1 MPHTASMSLVNENW
15 CVIIPMANEEQE
27 FHPLVSKLTRTLDR
41 LRSGKV
47 YMVVDTV
54 SVDDTRRLCEKASHA
69 DDRFRTVWAP
79 ENRNVV
85 DAYMRGYKAALENG
99 HDQIIEMDAGLSHD
113 PDALPM
119 FLEALNGGY
128 ECVFGSRFISG
139 GSMVE
144 SNFRRRFLSRAGSV
158 MANVFLGTK
167 LRDMTSGYQGFG
179 REIVER
185 FVGLDLKS
193 TGHFYQT
200 ELRFLLKKT
209 RYVEIPIHY
218 KAPSPNVNVNSIL
231 NSLKCLIF
239 YTFMRL
245 FRRVQYL

>member
-1 MPHTASMSLVNENW
+1 MGHFNDNW
-15 CVIIPMANEEQE
+15 CVIIPMANEALE
-27 FHPLVSKLTRTLDR
+27 FHPLVSRLIKILDR

-47 YMVVDTV
+47 YLVVDTV
-54 SVDDTRRLCEKASHA
+54 SVDDTRGLCEALSHE
-69 DDRFRTVWAP
+69 DGRFSTVWAP

-85 DAYMRGYKAALENG
+85 DAYLRGYKAALENG

-113 PDALPM
+113 PDALPL
-119 FLEALNGGY
+119 FLEALNQGY
-128 ECVFGSRFISG
+128 ECAFGSRFISG
-139 GSMVE
+139 GSMDE
-144 SNFRRRFLSRAGSV
+144 SHFRRRFLSRTGSLL
-158 MANVFLGTK
+158 ANICLGTR
-167 LRDMTSGYQGFG
+167 LRDMTSGYQGFC

-185 FVGLDLKS
+185 FVSLDLMS

-209 RYVEIPIHY
+209 SFVEVPICY
-218 KAPSPNVNVNSIL
+218 KAPSPHVNINSIM

-245 FRRVQYL
+245 FNKVQYL